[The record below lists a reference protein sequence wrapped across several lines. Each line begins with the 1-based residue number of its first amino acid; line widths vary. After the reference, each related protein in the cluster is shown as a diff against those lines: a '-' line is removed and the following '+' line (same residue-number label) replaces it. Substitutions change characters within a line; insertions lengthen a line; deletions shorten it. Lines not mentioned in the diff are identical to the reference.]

1 MQRDT
6 DMIIE
11 QRAWERD
18 TSRAIGTAVDD
29 VFGVDAV
36 REIETYMFD
45 GSVLILH
52 GEHDAPAPEAEYAIA
67 RSLRGGRDFDQSR
80 PCDWHV
86 VEREAVTRPGLQGG
100 DHRIGT
106 RIVLNNS
113 LRAPE
118 GYVEP
123 MA

>member
-18 TSRAIGTAVDD
+18 ISRAIGAAVDQ
-29 VFGVDAV
+29 VVGTDAP

-52 GEHDAPAPEAEYAIA
+52 DEQGAPAPGAEYAIA
-67 RSLRGGRDFDQSR
+67 RSLRGGRDFDPSR

-86 VEREAVTRPGLQGG
+86 VERETVTRPGLQGG
-100 DHRIGT
+100 DHAIGT
-106 RIVLNNS
+106 RIVLNSS
-113 LRAPE
+113 LRAPDA
-118 GYVEP
+118 YMEP
-123 MA
+123 VA

>member
-18 TSRAIGTAVDD
+18 TSRAIGAAVDQVVGSHAD
-29 VFGVDAV
+29 
-36 REIETYMFD
+36 REIDAYMFD
-45 GSVLILH
+45 GSALILH
-52 GEHDAPAPEAEYAIA
+52 DGHGAPAPEAEYAIA
-67 RSLRGGRDFDQSR
+67 RSLRGGRDFDPSR

-86 VEREAVTRPGLQGG
+86 VARETVTRPGLQG
-100 DHRIGT
+100 DDRTIGT
-106 RIVLNNS
+106 RIVLNSS

-118 GYVEP
+118 GYMEP
-123 MA
+123 LA